1 METAHST
8 LISFFD
14 YNRDHEDGKHLLYY
28 QFPTHYVYLKQEKRW
43 RPRQRDTAVSR
54 VYPFDG
60 LTPLRG
66 EWDEYFLLR
75 VLLNRRETKMSPQTY
90 R

>member
-1 METAHST
+1 MK
-8 LISFFD
+8 L
-14 YNRDHEDGKHLLYY
+14 G
-28 QFPTHYVYLKQEKRW
+28 EKKPERKL
-43 RPRQRDTAVSR
+43 AGR
-54 VYPFDG
+54 VYCNSIRKDAFPFDG